1 MRIIIWFLVWPILVR
16 AMALKLYRLIK
27 KIHYLR
33 KAKKL
38 KFLQIKTPRKLVAKS
53 TDMAAD
59 EHTQSMEQNIQLMN
73 QILKSF
79 ASINN
84 SSTRELG
91 FFNTGIGRLLKKNF
105 MDNYFGDDYISLEFY
120 VSKEMIKFVIGV
132 PGEYL
137 ETFEK
142 MIWAFYPGAVVEDC
156 PKPSFI
162 DPGKCAAGWYLAL
175 THDTIYPI
183 KTYETFKADPMD
195 SILSAFNKVWV
206 DDIISLQILAREL
219 WDSHHKRLKK
229 KLDDAKE
236 GKEPVW
242 FLGSFA
248 ILISNMI
255 YGKPK
260 DDPKTPH
267 KNLFSSQQQADMD
280 KKIEDELFE
289 TVIRVVAVSPSQSQA
304 DILVQDVA
312 RSLIQ
317 YNYTGLNGFELLK
330 TTSDKFRGFLKKHA
344 ARYFGHQFSGRYRYL
359 HLWYKQILNI
369 KELSSLYHFP
379 HSLFNKNPRI
389 TWQKYKIV
397 PAPENVPTE
406 WLLLGYNIYGWV
418 KKEIRLQDMDRF
430 RHFYCIGQTGTG
442 KTTMLLVQAKEDML
456 RGRGFCFIDPHGDFC
471 EDMLWYFPKE
481 RIDDLIY
488 FNAADF
494 EYPIGFNAF
503 EAGTD
508 EERDVVTSDLVDMF
522 VMMYGEEIFWPR
534 IQDYFRNAALTLME
548 QPDGGTLCEIV
559 RLFVDPAYQMI
570 KVKNVQNPVVKT
582 RRAKTYN
589 AMWDREKAEMIP
601 YFQAKFSPFVTTPI
615 VRNIIGQP
623 KSSFYIADAMQQ
635 NKVILVNL
643 SKWLL
648 WETNAQLIGRMIV
661 TQIKV
666 AALKRAS
673 MDISERVPFYLYID
687 EFQNYISK
695 SIESILS
702 EARKYRLWLAVAHQY
717 IDQLRGEWLWGKL
730 DLSKAIFG
738 NVGSIMS
745 YKVWPEDAEFLEKLY
760 GPEFDK
766 SDLVSMDKFKGVL
779 TLSVDTQPTRPFS
792 LTVLNPFADKKL
804 NSPEKVAVMK
814 QISALKRG
822 RKRELVEKEIFYRVG
837 V

>member
-1 MRIIIWFLVWPILVR
+1 M
-16 AMALKLYRLIK
+16 
-27 KIHYLR
+27 
-33 KAKKL
+33 
-38 KFLQIKTPRKLVAKS
+38 
-53 TDMAAD
+53 
-59 EHTQSMEQNIQLMN
+59 
-73 QILKSF
+73 
-79 ASINN
+79 
-84 SSTRELG
+84 
-91 FFNTGIGRLLKKNF
+91 
-105 MDNYFGDDYISLEFY
+105 
-120 VSKEMIKFVIGV
+120 
-132 PGEYL
+132 
-137 ETFEK
+137 
-142 MIWAFYPGAVVEDC
+142 
-156 PKPSFI
+156 
-162 DPGKCAAGWYLAL
+162 
-175 THDTIYPI
+175 
-183 KTYETFKADPMD
+183 
-195 SILSAFNKVWV
+195 
-206 DDIISLQILAREL
+206 
-219 WDSHHKRLKK
+219 
-229 KLDDAKE
+229 
-236 GKEPVW
+236 
-242 FLGSFA
+242 
-248 ILISNMI
+248 
-255 YGKPK
+255 
-260 DDPKTPH
+260 
-267 KNLFSSQQQADMD
+267 SQ
-280 KKIEDELFE
+280 
-289 TVIRVVAVSPSQSQA
+289 
-304 DILVQDVA
+304 
-312 RSLIQ
+312 
-317 YNYTGLNGFELLK
+317 
-330 TTSDKFRGFLKKHA
+330 
-344 ARYFGHQFSGRYRYL
+344 
-359 HLWYKQILNI
+359 
-369 KELSSLYHFP
+369 
-379 HSLFNKNPRI
+379 
-389 TWQKYKIV
+389 
-397 PAPENVPTE
+397 
-406 WLLLGYNIYGWV
+406 
-418 KKEIRLQDMDRF
+418 KEIRLQDIDRF

-570 KVKNVQNPVVKT
+570 KVKMSKILWSRHDEPRHTMRCEIEKKQRWSLISKQNFHLLW
-582 RRAKTYN
+582 RHR
-589 AMWDREKAEMIP
+589 
-601 YFQAKFSPFVTTPI
+601 SS
-615 VRNIIGQP
+615 RNIIGQP

-745 YKVWPEDAEFLEKLY
+745 YKVWPEDAEFWKNC
-760 GPEFDK
+760 
-766 SDLVSMDKFKGVL
+766 MDQNL
-779 TLSVDTQPTRPFS
+779 INLILSVWTNSKGYWLYLLILSLRDLSPHCTQPFCWQKT
-792 LTVLNPFADKKL
+792 
-804 NSPEKVAVMK
+804 
-814 QISALKRG
+814 Q
-822 RKRELVEKEIFYRVG
+822 
-837 V
+837 

>member
-1 MRIIIWFLVWPILVR
+1 M
-16 AMALKLYRLIK
+16 
-27 KIHYLR
+27 
-33 KAKKL
+33 
-38 KFLQIKTPRKLVAKS
+38 S
-53 TDMAAD
+53 AD
-59 EHTQSMEQNIQLMN
+59 EHINSMAQNIQIMN
-73 QILKSF
+73 QIFKSF
-79 ASINN
+79 SSINN
-84 SSTRELG
+84 SETRQLG
-91 FFNTGIGRLLKKNF
+91 FFNTSLWRFLRKDLMNSI
-105 MDNYFGDDYISLEFY
+105 FGDDYISLEFF
-120 VSKEMIKFVIGV
+120 VSKEMIKFVIAV
-132 PGEYL
+132 PHEYCD
-137 ETFEK
+137 TFEK
-142 MIWAFYPGAVVEDC
+142 MIGAFYPGAVIEEIHK
-156 PKPSFI
+156 PKFI
-162 DPGKCAAGWYLAL
+162 DAGKYASGWYLSL
-175 THDTIYPI
+175 TNDSIYPI
-183 KTYETFKADPMD
+183 KTYETFEADPMD
-195 SILSAFNKVWV
+195 SILSSFNKVWV
-206 DDIISLQILAREL
+206 DDVINFQILAREL
-219 WDSHHKRLKK
+219 WNSHHSRLQKEIDDVKQGKK
-229 KLDDAKE
+229 S
-236 GKEPVW
+236 VW
-242 FLGSFA
+242 FLGSL
-248 ILISNMI
+248 IDLISTLI
-255 YGKPK
+255 YSKPK
-260 DDPKTPH
+260 DEEKKEH
-267 KNLFSSQQQADMD
+267 KVNLTSQQQSDID

-289 TVIRVVAVSPSQSQA
+289 TVIRVVAVSPTQTQA
-304 DILVQDVA
+304 DILIQDIA
-312 RSLIQ
+312 RSMAQ
-317 YNYTGLNGFELLK
+317 YTYTGINSFELLK
-330 TTSDKFRGFLKKHA
+330 PTREKFPWFLKKHA

-369 KELSSLYHFP
+369 KELSSIYHFP
-379 HSLFNKNPRI
+379 HGLFNKNPRI
-389 TWQKYKIV
+389 TRQKYKIV
-397 PAPENVPTE
+397 PAPDNVPTD
-406 WLLLGYNIYGWV
+406 WVLLGYNVYGWV

-456 RGRGFCFIDPHGDFC
+456 RGRWFCFIDPHGDFC

-481 RIDDLIY
+481 RIDDLVY

-494 EYPIGFNAF
+494 DYPIGFNAF
-503 EAGTD
+503 EASTD

-582 RRAKTYN
+582 RWAKTYN
-589 AMWDREKAEMIP
+589 AMGDREKSEMIP

-623 KSSFYIADAMQQ
+623 KSSFYISEAMQQ

-717 IDQLRGEWLWGKL
+717 IDQLRGEWLGGKL

-745 YKVWPEDAEFLEKLY
+745 YKVGPEDAEFLEKLY
-760 GPEFDK
+760 SPEFDK
-766 SDLVSMDKFKGVL
+766 SDLVSIDKFKWVL
-779 TLSVDTQPTRPFS
+779 TLSVDTQPTRPFT
-792 LTVLNPFADKKL
+792 LNVLNPLADKPL
-804 NSPEKVAVMK
+804 NSKEKVAIMK

>member
-1 MRIIIWFLVWPILVR
+1 
-16 AMALKLYRLIK
+16 
-27 KIHYLR
+27 
-33 KAKKL
+33 
-38 KFLQIKTPRKLVAKS
+38 
-53 TDMAAD
+53 
-59 EHTQSMEQNIQLMN
+59 
-73 QILKSF
+73 
-79 ASINN
+79 
-84 SSTRELG
+84 
-91 FFNTGIGRLLKKNF
+91 
-105 MDNYFGDDYISLEFY
+105 
-120 VSKEMIKFVIGV
+120 
-132 PGEYL
+132 
-137 ETFEK
+137 
-142 MIWAFYPGAVVEDC
+142 
-156 PKPSFI
+156 
-162 DPGKCAAGWYLAL
+162 
-175 THDTIYPI
+175 
-183 KTYETFKADPMD
+183 
-195 SILSAFNKVWV
+195 
-206 DDIISLQILAREL
+206 
-219 WDSHHKRLKK
+219 
-229 KLDDAKE
+229 
-236 GKEPVW
+236 
-242 FLGSFA
+242 
-248 ILISNMI
+248 
-255 YGKPK
+255 
-260 DDPKTPH
+260 
-267 KNLFSSQQQADMD
+267 
-280 KKIEDELFE
+280 
-289 TVIRVVAVSPSQSQA
+289 
-304 DILVQDVA
+304 
-312 RSLIQ
+312 
-317 YNYTGLNGFELLK
+317 
-330 TTSDKFRGFLKKHA
+330 
-344 ARYFGHQFSGRYRYL
+344 
-359 HLWYKQILNI
+359 
-369 KELSSLYHFP
+369 
-379 HSLFNKNPRI
+379 
-389 TWQKYKIV
+389 
-397 PAPENVPTE
+397 
-406 WLLLGYNIYGWV
+406 
-418 KKEIRLQDMDRF
+418 MDRF

-442 KTTMLLVQAKEDML
+442 KTTLLLVQAKEDML

-471 EDMLWYFPKE
+471 EDMLGYFPKE
-481 RIDDLIY
+481 RINDLIY

-589 AMWDREKAEMIP
+589 AMGDREKAEMIP

-738 NVGSIMS
+738 NIGSIMS

-760 GPEFDK
+760 APEFDK
-766 SDLVSMDKFKGVL
+766 SDLVSMDKFKWVL

-792 LTVLNPFADKKL
+792 LNVLNPFADKKL